1 MQFFLTGHG
10 SSKGYSRRRGPRDCY
25 LGQMWDGGFSA
36 CTYTQATVAVGGFA
50 SFVLGHS
57 HALSVFRF
65 SAAGGLLNYRSALA
79 AAGAA
84 MWLAAGLVLGCLNQP
99 GFMPGWPDS
108 CDACS
113 NPHPSLRTAVWALAL
128 VTAGL
133 YVLSSISYAVMG
145 RHEVRRRRAEEL
157 SSQGVVVLTEPVPAA
172 AIAAAAMQGREHEFA
187 DASAP
192 QCSWHASSPND
203 NHTVQIG
210 ANSTSHI
217 IMSKYK

>member
-1 MQFFLTGHG
+1 MAWHIWCIL
-10 SSKGYSRRRGPRDCY
+10 
-25 LGQMWDGGFSA
+25 LLA
-36 CTYTQATVAVGGFA
+36 CLRAQ
-50 SFVLGHS
+50 
-57 HALSVFRF
+57 LSVFRF